1 MNMTGLKIFPLNDP
15 AQEIRLKRFFIG
27 TGAHAMNMV
36 FVFLC
41 WAMNYLSSHVV
52 AIYLALVLV
61 LNVTVYVTLRSGL
74 NKRFSDPSLTFLQIS
89 LAALPGLYSMYF
101 AGDARGTFL
110 LLGLAMFVF
119 GMFRFKTREFVALAL
134 VILLGYG
141 MLIALLVYF
150 RADEIKL
157 KMELLQ
163 WMAFAATLVQLS
175 FLAGFIGKLRSRVS
189 EKAQQLTAQ
198 NLALESALQRIG
210 DLAVRDELTGVYNR
224 RYLMERISE
233 ETQRCLRSGSVF
245 SLGMIDIDFFKKVND
260 SYGHLSGDAVLRA
273 VAGAASG
280 ALRQTDCFG
289 RFGGEEFLML
299 LTDTPLEGA
308 MITAERIRHAI
319 ENLRFPDVD
328 QGLRVTVSIGAA
340 EHIRKTEPAA
350 TIKLADEALYRA
362 KENGRNQC
370 LATASS

>member
-1 MNMTGLKIFPLNDP
+1 MKMPDFTIFPVDDP
-15 AQEIRLKRFFIG
+15 EQKIRLNRFFMG
-27 TGAHAMNMV
+27 VGAHAMNAV

-41 WAMNYLSSHVV
+41 WAMGYLDRHVV
-52 AIYLALVLV
+52 AIYLILALVL
-61 LNVTVYVTLRSGL
+61 NASVYLMLRSGL

-101 AGDARGTFL
+101 AGDARGAFL

-119 GMFRFKTREFVALAL
+119 GMFRFKTREFAALAL
-134 VILLGYG
+134 VILVGYG
-141 MLIALLVYF
+141 MLIALLLVF
-150 RADEIKL
+150 HADEIKL

-163 WMAFAATLVQLS
+163 WMAYAVTLMQLS
-175 FLAGFIGKLRSRVS
+175 FLAGFIRNLRSTLHD
-189 EKAQQLTAQ
+189 KAQQLAAQ
-198 NLALESALQRIG
+198 NVELESALQRIG

-233 ETQRCLRSGSVF
+233 ETLRCVRSGSVF
-245 SLGMIDIDFFKKVND
+245 CICMIDIDFFKKVND
-260 SYGHLSGDAVLRA
+260 TYGHLVGDEILRA
-273 VAGAASG
+273 VASTASS

-308 MITAERIRHAI
+308 MTTAERVRYSI
-319 ENLRFPDVD
+319 ESLCFPEID
-328 QGLRVTVSIGAA
+328 QRLRVTVSIGVA
-340 EHIRKTEPAA
+340 EHIRKTEPNA

-370 LATASS
+370 LAAPSS